1 MKTRRQREY
10 RENTISNDLKKA
22 KQTHTL
28 RANKTKT
35 AETICLRTFNQT
47 KSRKRR

>member
-1 MKTRRQREY
+1 MKTRRQGKT
-10 RENTISNDLKKA
+10 ENTISNDLKKA